1 MENSRVGVVFCA
13 ILVFIFSFIV
23 AKSTFNEN
31 VINNEKK
38 EEEVVITDNK
48 NIEYASSLTYKNFI
62 SMLINNDA
70 LKDVSSV
77 NIEVNDKKISTDETY
92 VFKELG
98 MLEIKISYML
108 NSSKHEDKVYWKVQD
123 TIAPKIDGVKNIE
136 ISLGENL
143 TYKDDIKAIDECDGE
158 VEVHFEGDIDETKV
172 GVYKVVATATDASG
186 NKNSETFTIT
196 INKITTKTKTTTK
209 TSTTKKTNST
219 TKKKDKTTTTKKT
232 TTTQAN
238 DTSTKSGRL
247 ALAKKEAKNV
257 IKNIIKPGMSD
268 AEKAQAISTY
278 LYLNVDK
285 QLNQS
290 NEAYKTNYGN
300 EAYAALVMKI
310 AACSGFC
317 KAVTLLC
324 DEAGLKS
331 QHINANQWTHQWN
344 KVYVDGEWQV
354 LDAQL
359 GYFGGTEHPYYGY

>member
-13 ILVFIFSFIV
+13 LIVFIFSFIV

-48 NIEYASSLTYKNFI
+48 NIEYASSLTYKDFI

-77 NIEVNDKKISTDETY
+77 NIKVNDKKISIDETY

-108 NSSKHEDKVYWKVQD
+108 NSSKHEDKVHWTVQD

-143 TYKDDIKAIDECDGE
+143 NYKDDIKAIDECDGE
-158 VEVHFEGDIDETKV
+158 VEVHFEGEVDETKV
-172 GVYKVVATATDASG
+172 GVYKVVAEAIDASG
-186 NKNSETFTIT
+186 NKSSENFTVT
-196 INKITTKTKTTTK
+196 INKITTTTKTTTK
-209 TSTTKKTNST
+209 TR
-219 TKKKDKTTTTKKT
+219 TTKKT
-232 TTTQAN
+232 TTKEKDKMTTTTKTTTAKV
-238 DTSTKSGRL
+238 DDASTKSGRL

-257 IKNIIKPGMSD
+257 IKKIIKPDMSD

-344 KVYVDGEWQV
+344 KIYVDGEWQV
-354 LDAQL
+354 LDAQI